1 MQTVLIATQRML
13 ALTVLSSNMFGQWLG
28 YHAPE
33 TPRLRDGS
41 PNLTA
46 KAPRASNGKP
56 DLSGVWHV
64 EPTSMAEMKRIFGTG
79 VDTLDVPGM
88 EADTISKYA
97 VNILLDFKP
106 DDVPMRPET
115 AALLRNTKGYL
126 GSCTPIGIPLTYL
139 VSEPDEIVQSPR
151 QIVMMFESD
160 GSHRQIHTDGRPLP
174 KDPEPSWLGYS
185 VGKWEEDT
193 LVVETIGFNDR
204 TVLDLMGHPHSDA
217 LRVVERYHRRDF
229 GHMDVEVTLDDPKM
243 YTKPASI
250 KFTQRLLADSD
261 ILENICIENEKD
273 LSHIGRN

>member
-1 MQTVLIATQRML
+1 MKWVPILLIAG
-13 ALTVLSSNMFGQWLG
+13 VLPATSQWLN
-28 YHAPE
+28 YHDAR
-33 TPRLRDGS
+33 TPRTKDGK
-41 PNLTA
+41 PDLTA
-46 KAPRASNGKP
+46 PAPRVDGKP

-64 EPTSMAEMKRIFGTG
+64 EPNSLAEMRQLFGAN

-106 DDVPMRPET
+106 EDVPMRPET
-115 AALLRNTKGYL
+115 AAMFRNGNRYL
-126 GSCTPIGIPLTYL
+126 GSCAPIGIPLTFL

-160 GSHRQIHTDGRPLP
+160 GTHRQIHTDGRPLP
-174 KDPEPSWLGYS
+174 NDPEPAWLGYS
-185 VGKWEEDT
+185 VGKWEGDT
-193 LVVETIGFNDR
+193 LVVETIGFNER

-229 GHMDVEVTLDDPKM
+229 GHIDVQVTLDDPKM
-243 YTKPASI
+243 YTRPFSI
-250 KFTQRLLADSD
+250 KFTQSLLADSD
-261 ILENICIENEKD
+261 ILENICAENEKD

>member
-1 MQTVLIATQRML
+1 ML
-13 ALTVLSSNMFGQWLG
+13 AALFVVLGTGAQAQWLN
-28 YHAPE
+28 YPAPG
-33 TPRLRDGS
+33 TPRTHDGK
-41 PNLTA
+41 PNLA
-46 KAPRASNGKP
+46 ARAPRASNHKP

-64 EPTSMAEMKRIFGTG
+64 EPNTRAEMIQLFGAS

-88 EADTISKYA
+88 EIDTISKYA

-106 DDVPMRPET
+106 DDAPMRPE
-115 AALLRNTKGYL
+115 AAEILRTSKGYV
-126 GSCTPIGIPLTYL
+126 GSCAPIGIPLTYL

-151 QIVMMFESD
+151 QIVMLFESD
-160 GSHRQIHTDGRPLP
+160 GTHRQIHLDGRPLP

-185 VGKWEEDT
+185 VGKWEGDT

-204 TVLDLMGHPHSDA
+204 TVLDLIGHPHSDA

-243 YTKPASI
+243 YTQPFTI

-261 ILENICIENEKD
+261 VLENICAENEKD
-273 LSHIGRN
+273 VVHIGRN